1 MCYEIVIFPIRKRHF
16 RVRGWSGAFS
26 EPLER
31 KKEKT
36 KCSYSHVWKKIR
48 PVGVFFFKEKR
59 DFDFERFDDNQE
71 NANVLDEQTTAVT
84 RTLCSFE
91 WFRMRSENDRDS
103 NVHQI
108 VTCPS
113 NGDTQS
119 PRYSTPGALVKV
131 QSRQLICTT
140 REYTGTINF
149 DWGRF
154 LEKSNLVWKGSGVG
168 N

>member
-31 KKEKT
+31 KKENSKPNVPIAT
-36 KCSYSHVWKKIR
+36 SEKKIR

-84 RTLCSFE
+84 RILCSFE
-91 WFRMRSENDRDS
+91 
-103 NVHQI
+103 
-108 VTCPS
+108 
-113 NGDTQS
+113 
-119 PRYSTPGALVKV
+119 
-131 QSRQLICTT
+131 
-140 REYTGTINF
+140 
-149 DWGRF
+149 
-154 LEKSNLVWKGSGVG
+154 
-168 N
+168 